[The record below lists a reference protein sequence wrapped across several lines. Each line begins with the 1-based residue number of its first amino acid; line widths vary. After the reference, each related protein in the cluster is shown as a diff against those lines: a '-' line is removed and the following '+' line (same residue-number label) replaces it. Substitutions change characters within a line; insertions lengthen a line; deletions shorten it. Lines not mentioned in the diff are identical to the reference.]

1 MYIGNL
7 RDVISDYDE
16 HVDEIASV
24 ASSGFVVSFNYSFG
38 NGVQYLDYTYPVF
51 VNEVV
56 RCIHAASLI
65 SVSLLLFSGFSQTGP
80 ACCQFRVFPDQRCGF
95 CARAVA

>member
-1 MYIGNL
+1 MYIGNF

-38 NGVQYLDYTYPVF
+38 NGVQYLDYTYP
-51 VNEVV
+51 EEWYQEY
-56 RCIHAASLI
+56 
-65 SVSLLLFSGFSQTGP
+65 VSEN
-80 ACCQFRVFPDQRCGF
+80 
-95 CARAVA
+95 